1 MSLAGQQLLC
11 KRGGSEDCPA
21 GRPCVLQPK
30 LHRHTFQGRVV
41 LNVET
46 AECRG
51 QKETPPPPQT
61 ETWKQL
67 RLFFFFNIIIL
78 TLYLPAG

>member
-1 MSLAGQQLLC
+1 MQ
-11 KRGGSEDCPA
+11 KGGSEDCPA

-41 LNVET
+41 LSVET
-46 AECRG
+46 TECRG
-51 QKETPPPPQT
+51 QKETPPSPT

-67 RLFFFFNIIIL
+67 RLFFDIIIL
-78 TLYLPAG
+78 TLYLPSG

>member
-11 KRGGSEDCPA
+11 KRGEVRTCPA

-41 LNVET
+41 LIVKT

-51 QKETPPPPQT
+51 QKETPPPQT

-67 RLFFFFNIIIL
+67 RLFFF
-78 TLYLPAG
+78 TSSYLHFTFQQE